1 MLRHRVPP
9 ELCVSCA
16 VVEVRRRL
24 DLSPRGPRVP
34 AHLESLPFTR
44 APDSC
49 VVLWEDVQDSLGVQD
64 PGPPALLSSCCST
77 PCRNSQGT
85 REREGCPFNGCQG
98 VTNVTQLLG
107 RRGGYF
113 NTFCLLRGRGTWR
126 GSGGHS
132 TCDRC
137 PHGTAPPPPREPS
150 PCGVR
155 LLLSRAKARSVC
167 SVPG

>member
-64 PGPPALLSSCCST
+64 PGPPALPSSCCST
-77 PCRNSQGT
+77 LCRNSQGT
-85 REREGCPFNGCQG
+85 REREDCAFNGCQG
-98 VTNVTQLLG
+98 VINVTQLQG
-107 RRGGYF
+107 RRGGIPSV
-113 NTFCLLRGRGTWR
+113 CSEAGTP
-126 GSGGHS
+126 GG
-132 TCDRC
+132 
-137 PHGTAPPPPREPS
+137 GVEVTAPVTGVPMAQPPPPREPS

-155 LLLSRAKARSVC
+155 LLLSRAKAHSVC